1 MEREFK
7 YRMKFIKKHPYLFW
21 QYIGFFILAV
31 DCLYV
36 WFNLENEQESYAF
49 IVLSAML
56 AFAIITLSP
65 FVIKCR
71 KKMKDPA
78 EIEESYRYKYIEEW
92 YIHIYG
98 SAKGVAVIIT
108 MIVLFIGGTCV
119 LTYFGL
125 PFLAFLLF
133 YVDVWIY
140 CLWKNHVKRT
150 FYKVPDGAKRCE
162 LIYVKDIAFLDLL
175 NSQTALCYFSKPS
188 DEMLDFLYNRFYS
201 ETLNQKRLL
210 MNEHLKIY
218 VVNGRVFNEK
228 YGISKYDLP
237 MSDEECLLCI
247 LPDELNPEVMSS
259 KEVALRDYEIGGG
272 LFSEY
277 VENCPELM

>member
-21 QYIGFFILAV
+21 QCIGFFILAV

-36 WFNLENEQESYAF
+36 WFNLENEQVSYAF

-71 KKMKDPA
+71 KKMKEPA

>member
-1 MEREFK
+1 
-7 YRMKFIKKHPYLFW
+7 MKFIKKHPYLFW
-21 QYIGFFILAV
+21 QCIGFFILAV

-36 WFNLENEQESYAF
+36 WFNLENEQVSYVF

-92 YIHIYG
+92 YIHICG

-125 PFLAFLLF
+125 PFLVFLLF
-133 YVDVWIY
+133 FSVRCNSPIKSV
-140 CLWKNHVKRT
+140 LPKT
-150 FYKVPDGAKRCE
+150 FIMAHFIV
-162 LIYVKDIAFLDLL
+162 
-175 NSQTALCYFSKPS
+175 TYFS
-188 DEMLDFLYNRFYS
+188 
-201 ETLNQKRLL
+201 RLF
-210 MNEHLKIY
+210 
-218 VVNGRVFNEK
+218 GWQR
-228 YGISKYDLP
+228 
-237 MSDEECLLCI
+237 
-247 LPDELNPEVMSS
+247 
-259 KEVALRDYEIGGG
+259 
-272 LFSEY
+272 
-277 VENCPELM
+277 